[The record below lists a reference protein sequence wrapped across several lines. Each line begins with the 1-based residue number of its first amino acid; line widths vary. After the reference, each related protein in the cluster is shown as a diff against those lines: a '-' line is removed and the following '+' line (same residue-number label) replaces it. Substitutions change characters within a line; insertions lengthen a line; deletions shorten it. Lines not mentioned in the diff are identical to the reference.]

1 MGCERVSFFLP
12 CVQKHNTKQTEMS
25 GHGTIAKTTHVDVT
39 KDISTE
45 NKQLMEGIETVTNID
60 KDKKTINNAASGTT
74 STLTDETDMVSGG
87 TVIVAHANVPEVVK
101 IAKKKVEVPL
111 PAPKKVAPT
120 RTIEVPLLAPKKV
133 APKKTI
139 EVPLLAPT
147 KVAPKKTT
155 ETLPPAPKKVA
166 QPTVDVSVKTVLTKS
181 QDLMHNFN
189 VAATHDGMCV
199 GYFKVEGADAQVLAA
214 CAKAPDN
221 TCPATF
227 NADSCVALKPVN
239 VEITKGAKVMMF

>member
-1 MGCERVSFFLP
+1 
-12 CVQKHNTKQTEMS
+12 MS

-101 IAKKKVEVPL
+101 IAKKKV
-111 PAPKKVAPT
+111 
-120 RTIEVPLLAPKKV
+120 EVPLLAPKKV

>member
-1 MGCERVSFFLP
+1 
-12 CVQKHNTKQTEMS
+12 MS

-120 RTIEVPLLAPKKV
+120 R
-133 APKKTI
+133 TI